1 MSDQKQRIKSE
12 DRPAKKRI
20 MQINDL
26 VETGDNPLD
35 GGSPLPK
42 PPLISPKMSIRRK
55 PQSNII
61 ELVIEESDGKRVRR
75 SL

>member
-1 MSDQKQRIKSE
+1 MSDKKQRIKLE
-12 DRPAKKRI
+12 DRPARKRI

-42 PPLISPKMSIRRK
+42 PPLFSKMSIRRK
-55 PQSNII
+55 TDSDII
-61 ELVIEESDGKRVRR
+61 ELTRV
-75 SL
+75 